1 MRQERRPAGSWCRER
16 RVHLMIGYV
25 LSLSLLLLL
34 VKLPASIS
42 FIVASGM
49 DDLMAPRPYENEYL
63 PTITAHELQ
72 PDAAPSRPSLPA
84 ETVEDARDD
93 GDANEEPAAA
103 ETPQLVSVDS
113 PVSTRRPEA
122 IATSVSLVSLA
133 ATTRYMHTAIST
145 PTVDDAPRLR
155 IGTMLIEYPLAALK
169 KAIQGLVIVRF
180 TVETDGRAYG
190 INVVSGLGPEC
201 DDAVV
206 SALKD
211 ARFIPGSYD
220 GRRVPALSQIAVH
233 FKIVDDRPWP

>member
-1 MRQERRPAGSWCRER
+1 
-16 RVHLMIGYV
+16 MIGYV

-34 VKLPASIS
+34 VKLPPSMS
-42 FIVASGM
+42 FSGITGM
-49 DDLMAPRPYENEYL
+49 HDFMAPRPSENDHL
-63 PTITAHELQ
+63 PMITAHELRS
-72 PDAAPSRPSLPA
+72 DAAPSQSIMPTEA
-84 ETVEDARDD
+84 VEDLPEAGD
-93 GDANEEPAAA
+93 GTEESSMA
-103 ETPQLVSVDS
+103 ETPQLIGVDT

-122 IATSVSLVSLA
+122 VATSVSLVSLA
-133 ATTRYMHTAIST
+133 ATTRYMHTAISA

-201 DDAVV
+201 DAAVV
-206 SALKD
+206 SALKE
-211 ARFIPGSYD
+211 ARFVPGRYA

-233 FKIVDDRPWP
+233 FKIVDGSPWP

>member
-1 MRQERRPAGSWCRER
+1 
-16 RVHLMIGYV
+16 MIGYV
-25 LSLSLLLLL
+25 LSISLLLLL
-34 VKLPASIS
+34 VKLPPSMS
-42 FIVASGM
+42 FSGM
-49 DDLMAPRPYENEYL
+49 TGINDLMAPRPSEDDYL
-63 PTITAHELQ
+63 PTITAHELRS
-72 PDAAPSRPSLPA
+72 DAARSQSVIPTEA
-84 ETVEDARDD
+84 VEDVLKTGD
-93 GDANEEPAAA
+93 GTEESAMA
-103 ETPQLVSVDS
+103 ETPRLIGVDT

-133 ATTRYMHTAIST
+133 ATTRYMHTAISA

-180 TVETDGRAYG
+180 TVEMDGRAYG

-201 DDAVV
+201 DAAVV
-206 SALKD
+206 SALRD

-233 FKIVDDRPWP
+233 FKIVDGSPWP